1 MMKKN
6 SLLSQD
12 RREFFLKYIIICV
25 IYWGEAVSM
34 RKLKKVFAV
43 MVLLVI
49 LCGSWQE

>member
-1 MMKKN
+1 MMKKILFYLRIEGN
-6 SLLSQD
+6 
-12 RREFFLKYIIICV
+12 FFLKYIIICV